1 MQQAMPDWWITSSG
15 VFFVLGTAVLILM
28 AVATC
33 VLIYLLLDLRK
44 QIQGLVGKV
53 NEVADK
59 ADAIATNLKDVSQE
73 VGTRARGIVRVV
85 DDHANTAFGIIE
97 KFAPLFLGIG
107 LISKILKLVRPGRR
121 RR

>member
-1 MQQAMPDWWITSSG
+1 MPDWWITSSG

-28 AVATC
+28 AVFLA
-33 VLIYLLLDLRK
+33 VLVWLLFDLRN
-44 QIQGLVGKV
+44 QIQVLLGKV

-85 DDHANTAFGIIE
+85 DDHASTAFGIIE
-97 KFAPLFLGIG
+97 RFAPLFLGVG
-107 LISKILKLVRPGRR
+107 LVTKIVGLVRPRRGRR
-121 RR
+121 R